1 MLISKRSKLQFPSLL
16 FLILCF
22 VNYLSANENNII
34 NVTLQT
40 TIGDIHIELYSEKA
54 PITVANFLR
63 YTDEGYFDNTSF
75 YRTVRYENDNGSPKI
90 EVIQGGIGDGEKV
103 YPTIKHESTKL
114 SGLQHLDGVLSM
126 SRGAVDTATS
136 DFFICIGDQLGLDY
150 GASRNSDGMG
160 FAAFGRVTNG
170 MDIVRKIH
178 QLPSDKHTVNSYV
191 KGQLINNPIII
202 KTIQRN

>member
-103 YPTIKHESTKL
+103 YPMIKHESTKL
-114 SGLQHLDGVLSM
+114 SGLQHLDGMLSM

-178 QLPSDKHTVNSYV
+178 QMPSNKQTVNSYV
-191 KGQLINNPIII
+191 EGQLINNPIII

>member
-90 EVIQGGIGDGEKV
+90 EVIQGGIGDGEKA
-103 YPTIKHESTKL
+103 YPMIKHESTKL

-178 QLPSDKHTVNSYV
+178 QMPSDKHTVNSYV